1 MTDTVTLAFIG
12 VVASLWCTL
21 LWLALRQPG
30 RGNPR
35 KKQDDQARDS

>member
-1 MTDTVTLAFIG
+1 MTDTVTLISLAG
-12 VVASLWCTL
+12 VASLWCAL

-35 KKQDDQARDS
+35 KRNNDQARDS

>member
-1 MTDTVTLAFIG
+1 MTDTVTFVFLG

-35 KKQDDQARDS
+35 KKNNDQARDS

>member
-1 MTDTVTLAFIG
+1 MTDTVTFAFIG

>member
-1 MTDTVTLAFIG
+1 MTDTVTLAFLG

-35 KKQDDQARDS
+35 KKNNDQARDS

>member
-1 MTDTVTLAFIG
+1 MTDTVTLAFLG

-35 KKQDDQARDS
+35 KNQHDQARNP